1 MGNDE
6 GMNENIIYWVWLV
19 NAIGYNSPK
28 PKKIFE
34 MYDSIKDFYLGK
46 EREWRLSGIF
56 TDKEITALS
65 NSSID
70 KAQSIFSKSVKLG
83 YSLFTFEDEE
93 YPRCLFNIYAPPAV
107 LYVSGELNDIDNR
120 LTIGIVGARKPKEY
134 GVRHAYNIAY
144 NLSKVGVTIISGG
157 ALGVDCAAHR
167 GTLNAGGV
175 TVCVLGC
182 GINTDYLRDNANMR
196 RSITFKGA
204 VISEYP
210 PDTPPLPHNF
220 PARNRII
227 SALSDGVL
235 IVEAGKKSGSLITAN
250 YALEQG
256 KELFA
261 LMGAADSS
269 YDFGS
274 NQLIKDGCAVP
285 VTEYTDIINQFDN
298 VYVTAETKEYSAT
311 NEEIKVIPIKGMN
324 KNHPAEKYDNTQKSK
339 TNNQDK
345 LKTEDKQKNTELPV
359 HRNDIRLSNDE
370 KTVYESI
377 GNEPIHIDELS
388 VKLNIKVYKLLP
400 LVTKLEMKGL
410 IESTQGRCYKL
421 K

>member
-1 MGNDE
+1 M
-6 GMNENIIYWVWLV
+6 
-19 NAIGYNSPK
+19 
-28 PKKIFE
+28 
-34 MYDSIKDFYLGK
+34 
-46 EREWRLSGIF
+46 
-56 TDKEITALS
+56 
-65 NSSID
+65 
-70 KAQSIFSKSVKLG
+70 
-83 YSLFTFEDEE
+83 
-93 YPRCLFNIYAPPAV
+93 
-107 LYVSGELNDIDNR
+107 
-120 LTIGIVGARKPKEY
+120 
-134 GVRHAYNIAY
+134 
-144 NLSKVGVTIISGG
+144 
-157 ALGVDCAAHR
+157 
-167 GTLNAGGV
+167 
-175 TVCVLGC
+175 
-182 GINTDYLRDNANMR
+182 
-196 RSITFKGA
+196 
-204 VISEYP
+204 
-210 PDTPPLPHNF
+210 
-220 PARNRII
+220 
-227 SALSDGVL
+227 
-235 IVEAGKKSGSLITAN
+235 
-250 YALEQG
+250 EQG

-324 KNHPAEKYDNTQKSK
+324 NNHIAEKSINTQKSK
-339 TNNQDK
+339 TNNQEK
-345 LKTEDKQKNTELPV
+345 LKTEIKQKNTELPV

-377 GNEPIHIDELS
+377 CNEPIHIDELS